1 MPGVL
6 PYISNIQNKAMNLF
20 PHQQN
25 ILDSLQRNSKG
36 IITSPTG
43 SGKTYTF
50 ITDSRRFLTPGNVV
64 VVVAPQLLLS
74 EQLFNEFDKHLS
86 DVDFVWRQVSS
97 EGKTFQRDRSKL
109 KFRVTPPKSPTTV
122 IEDIRE
128 SYRIAVKVNK
138 PLVLFVTY
146 DSLERIVS
154 SMIPVS
160 AVYYDEAHNAT
171 KSDNFNAVKFMSAHA
186 EHNYF
191 FTATPR
197 YSESRGADGPGMD
210 NVNVYGEVIAN
221 VEFNE
226 LVKRGVI
233 VSPLI
238 HLMTSDADTSTMD
251 EVSVNM
257 KTIREVVDH
266 YEAEHAD
273 TENHKILFCAQGTK
287 AINDLLRGGL
297 QQWAT
302 SKGYKVLT
310 IDSINQGYVNG
321 QKKISKSQF
330 IKQLNELG
338 NDPNEKLIVLHYA
351 MLGEG
356 IDVKSFTGVVFL
368 RNTLSSIFATQ
379 SMGRV
384 IRASTGKKYG
394 IVTIVQHENNTN
406 ESQELIRNIIN
417 QLISQGVPVSEIF
430 TETSGRG
437 KDEENVEDIADD
449 LKRRVAD
456 YAIQWE
462 HNNILQELLSKTEEE
477 FSF

>member
-1 MPGVL
+1 
-6 PYISNIQNKAMNLF
+6 MNLY
-20 PHQQN
+20 PHQQL
-25 ILDSLQRNSKG
+25 ILDSLRVNNKG

-43 SGKTYTF
+43 SGKTFTF
-50 ITDSRRFLTPGNVV
+50 ITDSRRFLNPGEVTV
-64 VVVAPQLLLS
+64 IVAPQLLLS
-74 EQLFNEFDKHLS
+74 NQLFDEFDRHLS
-86 DVDFVWRQVSS
+86 DVNFMWRQVSS
-97 EGKTFQRDRSKL
+97 EGKVFQRDRTNL
-109 KFRVTPPKSPTTV
+109 KFRITPPKSPTTV
-122 IEDIRE
+122 VEDIRE
-128 SYRIAVKVNK
+128 TYRIAVKAKK
-138 PLVLFVTY
+138 PLLLFVTY
-146 DSLERIVS
+146 DSLDRIVS
-154 SMIPVS
+154 SLIPVS

-171 KSDNFNAVKFMSAHA
+171 KSDNFNSVKFMSAHA
-186 EHNYF
+186 DHNYF

-197 YSESRGADGPGMD
+197 YSESRGVDGPGMD
-210 NVNVYGEVIAN
+210 NVNVYGDVIAN

-238 HLMTSDADTSTMD
+238 HLMTSDADTNSMD
-251 EVSVNM
+251 EVSVNL
-257 KTIREVVDH
+257 KTIREVVEH
-266 YEAEHAD
+266 YETEHSD
-273 TENHKILFCAQGTK
+273 TQNHKILFCAQGTK
-287 AINDLLRGGL
+287 SINDLIRGGL
-297 QQWAT
+297 QDWAT

-321 QKKISKSQF
+321 QNKISKSEF
-330 IKQLNELG
+330 IKQLNDLG

-384 IRASTGKKYG
+384 IRASVGKKYG
-394 IVTIVQHENNTN
+394 IVTIVQHQNNTN

-437 KDEENVEDIADD
+437 KEDEIVEDITFD
-449 LKRRVAD
+449 LAGRVAD

-462 HNNILQELLSKTEEE
+462 HNNILQELLSVSSDE
-477 FSF
+477 FVI

>member
-1 MPGVL
+1 
-6 PYISNIQNKAMNLF
+6 MNLF

-25 ILDSLQRNSKG
+25 ILDSLQLNNKG

-43 SGKTYTF
+43 SGKTFTF

-64 VVVAPQLLLS
+64 VVVGPQLLLCN
-74 EQLFNEFDKHLS
+74 QLFDEFDKHLP
-86 DVDFVWRQVSS
+86 DIDFMWRQVSS
-97 EGKTFQRDRSKL
+97 EGKTFERDRTNL

-122 IEDIRE
+122 VEDIRDT
-128 SYRIAVKVNK
+128 YRVAVKVNK

-146 DSLERIVS
+146 DSLDRIVS

-171 KSDNFNAVKFMSAHA
+171 KSDNFNAVKYMSAHA

-197 YSESRGADGPGMD
+197 YSESRGVDGPGMD
-210 NVNVYGEVIAN
+210 NTSVYGDVIAN

-238 HLMTSDADTSTMD
+238 HLMTSDADTSVMD

-257 KTIREVVDH
+257 KTIKEVVDH
-266 YEAEHAD
+266 YETNHAD
-273 TENHKILFCAQGTK
+273 TESHKILFCAQGTK
-287 AINDLLRGGL
+287 AINDLIRGGL

-302 SKGYKVLT
+302 SKGYKVMT

-321 QKKISKSQF
+321 QNKISKSQF
-330 IKQLNELG
+330 IKQLNDLG

-384 IRASTGKKYG
+384 IRSSAGKKYG

-417 QLISQGVPVSEIF
+417 QLVSQGVPVSEIF

-437 KDEENVEDIADD
+437 KEDEIVEDLNDS
-449 LKRRVAD
+449 LKRKVAD

-462 HNNILQELLSKTEEE
+462 HNTGHDSR
-477 FSF
+477 SH